1 MEAKKVVVQKEIEVV
16 TKKLVD
22 EETFTLI
29 LTAEEA
35 SELRTLSYT
44 VGYELV
50 KDQNTTAHV
59 IFKNLFNTLCMAGVP
74 HAKNN
79 GMNFQ
84 QDFREFS

>member
-1 MEAKKVVVQKEIEVV
+1 MEAKKVVT
-16 TKKLVD
+16 TKFVD
-22 EETFTLI
+22 EEAFTLT
-29 LTAEEA
+29 LTPEEA
-35 SELRTLSYT
+35 SKLRTLSYT
-44 VGYELV
+44 VGYALV